1 MQCFIQSN
9 NYHFHSIQHTK
20 KQNFKGICFI
30 FIDNLV
36 SATLIKIGVAI
47 LTICIYVLT
56 ILYNCCF

>member
-30 FIDNLV
+30 FINNLV
-36 SATLIKIGVAI
+36 SATLIEIGVAI
-47 LTICIYVLT
+47 LTIGIKALT
-56 ILYNCCF
+56 IL

>member
-36 SATLIKIGVAI
+36 SATLIEIGVAI
-47 LTICIYVLT
+47 LTIGIKALT
-56 ILYNCCF
+56 IL